1 VEDPQIFAAEPLGQL
16 IVSWFWQQTYWRHA
30 SMTPFGEGGWFC
42 PRARLF
48 NPLHVQK
55 FLQHSPLTQR
65 IQDQRFK
72 ALTKTRNKSA
82 IQRKALIVT
91 TVFVTRHAGSPDLV
105 LKTRDVIP
113 PSNNGWRA
121 LAANREKEQKA
132 SGIPCKAA

>member
-1 VEDPQIFAAEPLGQL
+1 
-16 IVSWFWQQTYWRHA
+16 
-30 SMTPFGEGGWFC
+30 MTPFGEGGWFC
-42 PRARLF
+42 PGAQLF

-55 FLQHSPLTQR
+55 FLQQSPLTQR

-82 IQRKALIVT
+82 IQRKALIVP

-113 PSNNGWRA
+113 PSNNG
-121 LAANREKEQKA
+121 
-132 SGIPCKAA
+132 